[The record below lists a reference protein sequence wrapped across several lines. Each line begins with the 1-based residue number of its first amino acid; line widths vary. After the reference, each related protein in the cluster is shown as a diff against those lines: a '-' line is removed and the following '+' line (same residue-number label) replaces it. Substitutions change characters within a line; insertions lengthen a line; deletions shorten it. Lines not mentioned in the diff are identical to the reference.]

1 MKPLVTSANALRV
14 LATGLAPE
22 AVDASVDLYP
32 SETDEAEYLVTAD
45 DDLETQR
52 VVLIRD
58 EDWTDKH
65 TPADLARSRRSVLGR
80 MAAFVDRV
88 KISAKLSLPR
98 GWHQYKHGNLVAF
111 FAVPRGASETRWIAE
126 VLPGTRSDVVY
137 WRTATS
143 DSKTTLEDFDLA
155 GRTTL
160 PDLEAQWIRVIQS
173 ATDFFKGKSSA
184 ADVDMYLPALSQSPT
199 KGWSYDRWLEAIS
212 DDQRSFIDAPAT
224 SSIRLRGP
232 AGSGKTLALT
242 MKAIAEVLRARQED
256 QDIRVL
262 VTTHSWSLATEISES
277 IDSMSLGSLP
287 EIDVFPLLEIAE
299 NISPAY
305 ASSVSSFT
313 VLGEDSFSGKQAQL
327 DEIMDV
333 IDEFIE
339 GDWVTYRSKV
349 SGELQSRLDS
359 TNEQDRS
366 ALAWD
371 LLVEFGSVIGAAAIF
386 PGAGS
391 DTRYFQIP
399 RAPWMLPLSSR
410 ADLEVVFLLY
420 TRFMEGLE
428 ARSLMTSDQVLADF
442 LSHLETH
449 AWNRSRKDEGYD
461 LVFVDEFHL
470 FSPLERQVLHYLTRD
485 VRSYPKIFMALDPR
499 QSPSE
504 SFIGIAADHVQSSTN
519 FAPEIS
525 FGEVTNLELTKIH
538 RFTPQILELIKH
550 IHLFFPT
557 HNLGHEWDI
566 DFSKVESTKD
576 DGPIP
581 TLTTSESHSS
591 EETDIYRVI
600 RDVYPHGRVAL
611 AVVDTRQWPRFSK
624 LAHQISQSGRYHV
637 ASITGRGDVD
647 GLGYRRR
654 GLLVGPA
661 EYLAGLQFETVIVA
675 GIPDLQA
682 PYVAPN
688 EKSRL
693 LSLLYLAISR
703 AERDVMV
710 FVNEEDGGAPEVL
723 LQGISNRLIRAV
735 RGSFV

>member
-1 MKPLVTSANALRV
+1 M
-14 LATGLAPE
+14 
-22 AVDASVDLYP
+22 
-32 SETDEAEYLVTAD
+32 
-45 DDLETQR
+45 
-52 VVLIRD
+52 
-58 EDWTDKH
+58 
-65 TPADLARSRRSVLGR
+65 
-80 MAAFVDRV
+80 
-88 KISAKLSLPR
+88 
-98 GWHQYKHGNLVAF
+98 
-111 FAVPRGASETRWIAE
+111 
-126 VLPGTRSDVVY
+126 
-137 WRTATS
+137 
-143 DSKTTLEDFDLA
+143 
-155 GRTTL
+155 
-160 PDLEAQWIRVIQS
+160 EAQWNRVIQS
-173 ATDFFKGKSSA
+173 ATDFFEGQSSA

-242 MKAIAEVLRARQED
+242 MKAIAEVLRARQVD

-277 IDSMSLGSLP
+277 IDSMSLGPLP

-305 ASSVSSFT
+305 ASSVSTFT

-333 IDEFIE
+333 IDNFVE
-339 GDWVTYRSKV
+339 GDWVTYRAKAS
-349 SGELQSRLDS
+349 SELRSRLDS
-359 TNEQDRS
+359 ANEQDRS

-525 FGEVTNLELTKIH
+525 FGEVTNLELTRIH

-581 TLTTSESHSS
+581 TLTTSESHNS

-611 AVVDTRQWPRFSK
+611 AVVDTRQWPRFTN

-723 LQGISNRLIRAV
+723 LQGISKRLIRGV